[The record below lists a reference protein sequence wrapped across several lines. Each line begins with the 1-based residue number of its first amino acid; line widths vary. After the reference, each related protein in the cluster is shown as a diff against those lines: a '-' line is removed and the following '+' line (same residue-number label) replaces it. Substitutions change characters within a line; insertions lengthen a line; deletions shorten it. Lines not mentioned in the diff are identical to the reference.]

1 MTPKEFFDLV
11 ARMRNMQKEYFK
23 TRTSASLSESIKL
36 EQTVDA
42 EIERV
47 NRITNDPLNLFSKHE

>member
-11 ARMRNMQKEYFK
+11 ARMRKMQQEFFR
-23 TRTSASLSESIKL
+23 TRTSASLSASKKL
-36 EQTVDA
+36 ERAVDA

-47 NRITNDPLNLFSKHE
+47 NRVTSNPKQLFQ